1 MTIREKAI
9 AYTGG
14 LENIIDFDNNYHCC
28 NCDGYDDYAL
38 AHAYYDSAKEE

>member
-14 LENIIDFDNNYHCC
+14 PENIVDFDNNYI
-28 NCDGYDDYAL
+28 NSFTDSMMRVLGYNPFNL
-38 AHAYYDSAKEE
+38 NLL